1 MSTWKSVIESV
12 IFLLLLFFFVRDA
25 CTSLR
30 AAPRATMGTW
40 VSGCTDLSD
49 PS

>member
-1 MSTWKSVIESV
+1 MSTWKSVIECV

-30 AAPRATMGTW
+30 LVQPWELGSLGALT
-40 VSGCTDLSD
+40 TDLSD